1 MLDIYFKRPLLWDYA
16 LAGIFSGSLF
26 LLFWNGM
33 MILPENDHTVSITSD
48 LSNVA
53 LTLAGFILTL
63 LTVLITFKS
72 GSIVKKDNENN
83 KHSVFE
89 LFFASGLYFQTIKHL
104 KNCIKSLLLMAT
116 IGYSLKLGLSSNSYQ
131 YLYFF
136 NVFSLIIT
144 ILTLWRSLLI
154 LTKILKMQKED

>member
-1 MLDIYFKRPLLWDYA
+1 MLDKYFKAPLFWDYL
-16 LAGIFSGSLF
+16 LASIFSGAPFFFYLKSK
-26 LLFWNGM
+26 
-33 MILPENDHTVSITSD
+33 IDLPEDNFIISMTSD

-72 GSIVKKDNENN
+72 GSNVQEKPDETKK
-83 KHSVFE
+83 SVFE
-89 LFFASGLYFQTIKHL
+89 LFFASGLYFLTIKHL

-116 IGYSLKLGLSSNSYQ
+116 IGYSLKLCLSPSHYH
-131 YLYFF
+131 LMYFF
-136 NVFSLIIT
+136 NIFSLVII

-154 LTKILKMQKED
+154 LTKILKLQKE